1 MRKGFLIATWML
13 LPLFLGTGCLNPFSP
28 AQDNRV
34 ERGAPLLKPVSPDN
48 VLQNFRYAY
57 QNRDLKA
64 YESCLDENFQFEWFD
79 DEKGIWESYG
89 KAEDL
94 KRTEGLFKYFN
105 KSIRLTW
112 LGEPESSI
120 EQSQGDNP
128 FSETRIVYLVG
139 FELVVLWQE
148 YPAMGEWAHG
158 QAEFKFRKDEN
169 TGFWYIVH
177 WKDESEF

>member
-1 MRKGFLIATWML
+1 MGKKLLILTVL
-13 LPLFLGTGCLNPFSP
+13 LIPLWGVGCLNPFSP
-28 AQDNRV
+28 AQDSSR
-34 ERGAPLLKPVSPDN
+34 EEGEPLLKPVSPDN

-64 YESCLDENFQFEWFD
+64 YERCLDENFQFEWFD
-79 DEKGIWESYG
+79 DEKGSWDSYG

-120 EQSQGDNP
+120 EPSKGDNP

-148 YPAMGEWAHG
+148 YPAMGDWAHG
-158 QAEFKFRKDEN
+158 QAEFKFRKDED
-169 TGFWYIVH
+169 TDLWYIVH